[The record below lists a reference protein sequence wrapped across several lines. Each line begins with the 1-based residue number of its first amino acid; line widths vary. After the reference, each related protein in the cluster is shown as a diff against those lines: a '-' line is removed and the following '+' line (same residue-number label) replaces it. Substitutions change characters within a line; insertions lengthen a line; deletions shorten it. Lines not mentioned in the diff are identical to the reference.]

1 MGVED
6 LQDLKKLSMLRS
18 MINSKG
24 IEDIMSTEFPKA
36 SPEDRISDVTSL
48 MRKTKYYDV
57 PVIEDGEYVGM
68 LSYGTMLK
76 KGSVSLDTK
85 THKLVGRPPTVSKGM
100 SITDVAEM
108 MISSNS
114 RQLAVLNSGGKKVIG
129 TISRSALLEA
139 AAEVKSFREIK
150 VWELMS
156 NPVESVKNT
165 AMLDDALEIMTGLD
179 IRTVPVVDNAGR
191 VVGIVGMNEVTDHF
205 RKSDAKTIGDASGSK
220 KERASVPID
229 TICATAPKTV
239 NWDDDVGTAARV
251 MIDNEISTLPVL
263 EGEEL
268 VGILT
273 QYDIVE
279 LISAC
284 REREV
289 LYVQISGLDDND
301 KSYHDS
307 IYDTIGKE
315 VEKIAKI
322 SKPSSLTMHVAKYK
336 DKGENNKYSITARL
350 ATDNYSLSL
359 KEVGWDLIKTVND
372 LMKRMTSE
380 VASAKD
386 TRRTYRRRKR

>member
-1 MGVED
+1 
-6 LQDLKKLSMLRS
+6 MLRS
-18 MINSKG
+18 VINSRE

-36 SPEDRISDVTSL
+36 SQEDRISDVTSL

-57 PVIEDGEYVGM
+57 PVIDNGEYVGV

-76 KGSVSLDTK
+76 KGNVSLDTK
-85 THKLVGRPPTVSKGM
+85 IQKLVSKPPTVSKGM

-114 RQLAVLNSGGKKVIG
+114 RQLAVLNSGGRKVVG

-156 NPVESVKNT
+156 NPVESIRDT

-179 IRTVPVVDNAGR
+179 IRTVPVVDSADR
-191 VVGIVGMNEVTDHF
+191 VVGIVGMNEVTEHF

-220 KERASVPID
+220 KERAAVPIS
-229 TICATAPKTV
+229 TISATAPKTV
-239 NWDDDVGTAARV
+239 NWDDDIGTAARI
-251 MIDNEISTLPVL
+251 MIDNDISTLPVL

-289 LYVQISGLDDND
+289 LYVQISGLDDDD
-301 KSYHDS
+301 KAYHDS
-307 IYDTIGKE
+307 IYDIIGKE

-322 SKPSSLTMHVAKYK
+322 SKPSSLTMHVAKYNE
-336 DKGENNKYSITARL
+336 KGENNKYSITARL
-350 ATDNYSLSL
+350 STDNYNLSL
-359 KEVGWDLIKTVND
+359 KEVGWDLIRVVND

-380 VASAKD
+380 VVSAKD
-386 TRRTYRRRKR
+386 ARRTYRRRKR

>member
-1 MGVED
+1 M
-6 LQDLKKLSMLRS
+6 
-18 MINSKG
+18 SK
-24 IEDIMSTEFPKA
+24 
-36 SPEDRISDVTSL
+36 
-48 MRKTKYYDV
+48 
-57 PVIEDGEYVGM
+57 
-68 LSYGTMLK
+68 
-76 KGSVSLDTK
+76 
-85 THKLVGRPPTVSKGM
+85 PPTVSKGM

-114 RQLAVLNSGGKKVIG
+114 RQLAVLNSGGRKVVG

-156 NPVESVKNT
+156 NPVESIRDT

-179 IRTVPVVDNAGR
+179 IRTVPVVDSADR
-191 VVGIVGMNEVTDHF
+191 VVGIVGMNEVTEHF

-220 KERASVPID
+220 KERAAVPIS
-229 TICATAPKTV
+229 TISATAPKTV
-239 NWDDDVGTAARV
+239 NWDDDIGTAARI
-251 MIDNEISTLPVL
+251 MIDNDISTLPVL

-289 LYVQISGLDDND
+289 LYVQISGLDDDD
-301 KSYHDS
+301 KAYHDS
-307 IYDTIGKE
+307 IYDIIGKE

-322 SKPSSLTMHVAKYK
+322 SKPSSLTMHVAKYNE
-336 DKGENNKYSITARL
+336 KGENNKYSITARL
-350 ATDNYSLSL
+350 STDNYNLSL
-359 KEVGWDLIKTVND
+359 KEVGWDLIRVVND

-380 VASAKD
+380 VVSAKD
-386 TRRTYRRRKR
+386 ARRTYRRRKR

>member
-1 MGVED
+1 
-6 LQDLKKLSMLRS
+6 MLRS
-18 MINSKG
+18 VING
-24 IEDIMSTEFPKA
+24 REIEDVMSTEFPKA

-57 PVIEDGEYVGM
+57 PVIDNGEYVGV

-76 KGSVSLDTK
+76 KGNVSLDTK
-85 THKLVGRPPTVSKGM
+85 IQKLVSKPPTVSKGM

-114 RQLAVLNSGGKKVIG
+114 RQLAVLNSGGRKVVG

-156 NPVESVKNT
+156 NPVESIRDT

-179 IRTVPVVDNAGR
+179 IRTVPVVDSADR
-191 VVGIVGMNEVTDHF
+191 VVGIVGMNEVTEHF

-220 KERASVPID
+220 KERAAVPIS
-229 TICATAPKTV
+229 TISATAPKTV
-239 NWDDDVGTAARV
+239 NWDDDIGTAARI
-251 MIDNEISTLPVL
+251 MIDNDISTLPVL

-289 LYVQISGLDDND
+289 LYVQISGLDDDD
-301 KSYHDS
+301 KAYHDS
-307 IYDTIGKE
+307 IYDIIGKE

-322 SKPSSLTMHVAKYK
+322 SKPSSLTMHVAKYNE
-336 DKGENNKYSITARL
+336 KGENNKYSITARL
-350 ATDNYSLSL
+350 STDNYNLSL
-359 KEVGWDLIKTVND
+359 KEVGWDLIRVVND

-380 VASAKD
+380 VVSAKD
-386 TRRTYRRRKR
+386 ARRTYRRRKR

>member
-1 MGVED
+1 
-6 LQDLKKLSMLRS
+6 MLRS
-18 MINSKG
+18 VINSRG
-24 IEDIMSTEFPKA
+24 IEDVMSTEFPKA

-48 MRKTKYYDV
+48 MRRTKYYDV
-57 PVIEDGEYVGM
+57 PVIDNGEYVGV

-76 KGSVSLDTK
+76 KGNVSLDTK
-85 THKLVGRPPTVSKGM
+85 IQKLVGRPPTVSKGM

-114 RQLAVLNSGGKKVIG
+114 RQLAVLNSGGRKVIG
-129 TISRSALLEA
+129 TISRSALLES

-156 NPVESVKNT
+156 NPVESVKDT
-165 AMLDDALEIMTGLD
+165 AMLDDALDIMTGLD
-179 IRTVPVVDNAGR
+179 IRTVPVVDSAGR
-191 VVGIVGMNEVTDHF
+191 VVGIVGMNEVTEYF

-220 KERASVPID
+220 KERAAVPIS
-229 TICATAPKTV
+229 TISATAPKTV
-239 NWDDDVGTAARV
+239 NWDDDIGMAARI
-251 MIDNEISTLPVL
+251 MIDNDISTLPVL
-263 EGEEL
+263 EGDEL

-289 LYVQISGLDDND
+289 LYVQISGLDDDD
-301 KSYHDS
+301 KAYHDS
-307 IYDTIGKE
+307 IYDIIGKE

-322 SKPSSLTMHVAKYK
+322 SRPSSLTMHVAKYNE
-336 DKGENNKYSITARL
+336 KGENNKYSITARL
-350 ATDNYSLSL
+350 STDSYNLSL
-359 KEVGWDLIKTVND
+359 KEVGWDLIRVVND

-380 VASAKD
+380 VVSAKE

>member
-1 MGVED
+1 
-6 LQDLKKLSMLRS
+6 MLRS
-18 MINSKG
+18 VINSRG
-24 IEDIMSTEFPKA
+24 IEDVMSTEFPKA

-48 MRKTKYYDV
+48 MRRTKYYDV
-57 PVIEDGEYVGM
+57 PVIDNGEYVGV

-76 KGSVSLDTK
+76 KGNVSLDTK
-85 THKLVGRPPTVSKGM
+85 IQKLVGRPPTVSKGM

-114 RQLAVLNSGGKKVIG
+114 RQLAVLNSGGRKVIG
-129 TISRSALLEA
+129 TISRSALLES

-156 NPVESVKNT
+156 NPVESVKDT
-165 AMLDDALEIMTGLD
+165 AMLDNALDVMTGLD
-179 IRTVPVVDNAGR
+179 IRTVPVVDSAGR
-191 VVGIVGMNEVTDHF
+191 VVGIVGMNEVTEYF

-220 KERASVPID
+220 KERAAVPIS
-229 TICATAPKTV
+229 TISATAPKTV
-239 NWDDDVGTAARV
+239 NWDDDIGMAARI
-251 MIDNEISTLPVL
+251 MIDNDISTLPVL
-263 EGEEL
+263 EGDEL

-289 LYVQISGLDDND
+289 LYVQISGLDDDD
-301 KSYHDS
+301 KAYHDS
-307 IYDTIGKE
+307 IYDIIGKE

-322 SKPSSLTMHVAKYK
+322 SRPSSLTMHVAKYNE
-336 DKGENNKYSITARL
+336 KGENNKYSITARL
-350 ATDNYSLSL
+350 STDSYNLSL
-359 KEVGWDLIKTVND
+359 KEVGWDLIRVVND

-380 VASAKD
+380 VVSAKE

>member
-1 MGVED
+1 
-6 LQDLKKLSMLRS
+6 MLRS
-18 MINSKG
+18 VINSRE

-57 PVIEDGEYVGM
+57 PVIDNGEYVGV

-76 KGSVSLDTK
+76 KGNVSLDTK
-85 THKLVGRPPTVSKGM
+85 IQKLVSKPPTVSKGM

-114 RQLAVLNSGGKKVIG
+114 RQLAVLNSGGRKVVG

-156 NPVESVKNT
+156 NPVESIRDT

-179 IRTVPVVDNAGR
+179 IRTVPVVDSADR
-191 VVGIVGMNEVTDHF
+191 VVGIVGMNEVTEHF

-220 KERASVPID
+220 KERAAVPIS
-229 TICATAPKTV
+229 TISATAPKTV
-239 NWDDDVGTAARV
+239 NWDDDIGTAARI
-251 MIDNEISTLPVL
+251 MIDNDISTLPVL

-289 LYVQISGLDDND
+289 LYVQISGLDDDD
-301 KSYHDS
+301 KAYHDS
-307 IYDTIGKE
+307 IYDIIGKE

-322 SKPSSLTMHVAKYK
+322 SKPSSLTMHVAKYNE
-336 DKGENNKYSITARL
+336 KGENNKYSITARL
-350 ATDNYSLSL
+350 STDNYNLSL
-359 KEVGWDLIKTVND
+359 KEVGWDLIRVVND

-380 VASAKD
+380 VVSAKD
-386 TRRTYRRRKR
+386 ARRTYRRRKR